1 MLTTGYSFQ
10 HPFYILLLSAAVHFT
25 VSNAIEIPQLIDS
38 SDNLIFDK
46 FYENQLIYSNYMKM
60 GPGSSFLWTLLYN
73 CTLSHTIQISD
84 IQWSLVTEILR
95 HAIYGSFLPMECHEL
110 GSWLQFQTCTDKTW
124 PIHFMLEKSAID
136 RKFQRPKW
144 PHSNTTMFVCL
155 DTSAAGYASLNEQ
168 LHYIVATIDM

>member
-60 GPGSSFLWTLLYN
+60 GPGSSFL
-73 CTLSHTIQISD
+73 
-84 IQWSLVTEILR
+84 
-95 HAIYGSFLPMECHEL
+95 
-110 GSWLQFQTCTDKTW
+110 
-124 PIHFMLEKSAID
+124 
-136 RKFQRPKW
+136 
-144 PHSNTTMFVCL
+144 
-155 DTSAAGYASLNEQ
+155 
-168 LHYIVATIDM
+168 